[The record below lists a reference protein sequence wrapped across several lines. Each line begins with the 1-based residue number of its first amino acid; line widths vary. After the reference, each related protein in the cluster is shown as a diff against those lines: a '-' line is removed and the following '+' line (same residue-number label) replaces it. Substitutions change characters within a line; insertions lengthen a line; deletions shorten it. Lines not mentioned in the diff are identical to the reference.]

1 MIMKE
6 IDDIKKGNN
15 SHYSEQTGH
24 LLRGNHKDVVN
35 RLGGT
40 MPESIPGF
48 DGIDATKAQR
58 IRRAMRRIPRDGR
71 R

>member
-1 MIMKE
+1 MKE
-6 IDDIKKGNN
+6 SDEVRKGNN
-15 SHYSEQTGH
+15 GHYSEQTGH
-24 LLRGNHKDVVN
+24 LLRGTHKDVVN

-48 DGIDATKAQR
+48 DGIDVTRAQV
-58 IRRAMRRIPRDGR
+58 IRRSMRRIPRDGR